1 MSLKTYKEAT
11 GDNVIKLLSSVKKAS
26 QENIVLLV
34 YLSNKKKLQKTE
46 RLIIIQIIFFLI

>member
-1 MSLKTYKEAT
+1 MIKCDFLSLKTYKEAT

-34 YLSNKKKLQKTE
+34 YLSNKKNYKKLKD
-46 RLIIIQIIFFLI
+46 